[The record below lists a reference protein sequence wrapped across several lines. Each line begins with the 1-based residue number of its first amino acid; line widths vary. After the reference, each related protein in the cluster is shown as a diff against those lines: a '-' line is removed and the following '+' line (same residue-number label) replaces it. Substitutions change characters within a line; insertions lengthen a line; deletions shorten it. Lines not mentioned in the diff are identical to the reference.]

1 MDDQPMM
8 TLEGQR
14 SSALQEASKM
24 TFSVELSMADSAM
37 DRNLTFKGTSDSLSS
52 AIDEPL
58 KDQPQLE
65 LKNKSSLEKINQTV
79 PLLVSKNEPCLQ
91 ISNHLSIEKKV
102 KYIEHQITSAPI
114 STSRLEL
121 NGVYCESDL
130 QMDAKT
136 GFSYL
141 LTPSDSPVTNSV
153 DVDSSNSSSTTNR
166 FSNLTV
172 RPISEPAYSFA
183 SSPVGLEHPYSA
195 PLPVTK
201 GADLPRIIKHKPS
214 SITFADYDSFLGL
227 IMNTRANESSDA
239 CDTSSEDDGDD
250 VFPKCKEIL
259 QSSRQNGG
267 GLEKQRRTRSCGQVH
282 GEGSSSTKLP
292 PTRSSSYEAEE
303 ESSSTEVRVRCWLDV

>member
-1 MDDQPMM
+1 MM

-14 SSALQEASKM
+14 SSALQEAPKM

-37 DRNLTFKGTSDSLSS
+37 DRNLTLKGTSDSLSS
-52 AIDEPL
+52 VIDEPL

-65 LKNKSSLEKINQTV
+65 LKNKSSLEKINQIV
-79 PLLVSKNEPCLQ
+79 PVLVSKDEPCLQ
-91 ISNHLSIEKKV
+91 ISNCLTKEKTM
-102 KYIEHQITSAPI
+102 KYIEHQIPSALI
-114 STSRLEL
+114 STSNLEL
-121 NGVYCESDL
+121 NGVYCEPDL
-130 QMDAKT
+130 QMDAET

-153 DVDSSNSSSTTNR
+153 DVDSSNTSSTTNR

-183 SSPVGLEHPYSA
+183 SSPVEPSHLEHPYSA

-227 IMNTRANESSDA
+227 ISNARANESSDA
-239 CDTSSEDDGDD
+239 CETSSEDDGDD

-267 GLEKQRRTRSCGQVH
+267 GLEKQRRKGTCGQVH

-303 ESSSTEVRVRCWLDV
+303 ESSSTEVRVQCWLDV